1 MMEDATTYV
10 RMEEERDQL
19 RLKMDETARKCPTWF
34 CSLLLRLKQA
44 KCFFAGEHKAALDRV
59 RELEDM
65 LKSQREDAERKA
77 RQVKESENL
86 QAARLRAIADV
97 IEGAC
102 YRRFL
107 HMLTLC
113 DLLLT
118 EWLYAY

>member
-1 MMEDATTYV
+1 MSYLVLLFYFLRV
-10 RMEEERDQL
+10 RR
-19 RLKMDETARKCPTWF
+19 
-34 CSLLLRLKQA
+34 A

-59 RELEDM
+59 RELEDT

-77 RQVKESENL
+77 QQAKESEDL

-102 YRRFL
+102 YLPFL